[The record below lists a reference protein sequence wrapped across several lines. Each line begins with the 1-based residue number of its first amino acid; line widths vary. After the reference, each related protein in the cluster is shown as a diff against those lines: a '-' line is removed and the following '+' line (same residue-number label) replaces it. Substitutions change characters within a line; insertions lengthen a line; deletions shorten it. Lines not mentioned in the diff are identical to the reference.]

1 MARLSK
7 FDVEVLLAGYDDDPV
22 AALTH
27 ALAKV
32 LDRAGATWVELIAA
46 APFPAERRQRLLAG
60 TTDALDELLRELNE
74 LRAL

>member
-7 FDVEVLLAGYDDDPV
+7 FDVEVLLAGYDNDPV
-22 AALTH
+22 AALTQ

-46 APFPAERRQRLLAG
+46 APFPAERRQRLLEF
-60 TTDALDELLRELNE
+60 TTAALDDLLRELNE
-74 LRAL
+74 LRTL